1 MDDILA
7 EPLEHLILS
16 LLPMLHAGEVR
27 QIVSHFSVKDGGNDV
42 QDEKFGVAA
51 QREIRGGIRETDR
64 MLRPVKGDQN
74 RFEGHM
80 KESPILGSW
89 PSR

>member
-7 EPLEHLILS
+7 EPLEHLILG
-16 LLPMLHAGEVR
+16 LLPMLHSGEVR

-51 QREIRGGIRETDR
+51 QRKIRGGVRDADR
-64 MLRPVKGDQN
+64 MLRPVKDDQN
-74 RFEGHM
+74 GFEGHM
-80 KESPILGSW
+80 KGSLILGSG
-89 PSR
+89 PS